1 MLSASDRGAGFRAPP
16 IWGMIAIASAL
27 VCLGGFAAHGFGE
40 NGLRLGSELT
50 WRFTV
55 LAYFAAAIAGP
66 VTRLVPG
73 KRLQRLGQER
83 RQLLWGF
90 CASFGVFLASLL
102 VPNTLAPA
110 ASVHQGLTAGMIV
123 FAIFGAGL
131 TMVIAYAVS
140 PQPSLGERSR
150 RAILGVGLS
159 YFWLAYTLNGL
170 SHISGPHRPDAFYGF
185 SLVLMMIA
193 LLLRFADG
201 FVVKLR
207 GRGGLPQT

>member
-1 MLSASDRGAGFRAPP
+1 MKPQECCSASDRGAGFRAFP

-102 VPNTLAPA
+102 VPNT
-110 ASVHQGLTAGMIV
+110 I
-123 FAIFGAGL
+123 GAGCVGPSRAHRGHDRVRDIWRRADHGDRL
-131 TMVIAYAVS
+131 CGFAPTQPGRAVAPRHPGRGPVLFLACLYPERPVAYFRTASPGRLLRLQSGLDDDRAACCVS
-140 PQPSLGERSR
+140 P
-150 RAILGVGLS
+150 
-159 YFWLAYTLNGL
+159 T
-170 SHISGPHRPDAFYGF
+170 
-185 SLVLMMIA
+185 VLW
-193 LLLRFADG
+193 
-201 FVVKLR
+201 
-207 GRGGLPQT
+207 